1 MVVLLYCPLKGI
13 DVTFNRPREGRS
25 LSRIRRD
32 DLQEVKINAWF
43 YRWISRATAA
53 WCALA
58 SGRLII
64 TVNWLRIIYCGQQEE
79 PATLIFPLL
88 IRMHGTYIATKN
100 EWNALNAIWSD
111 ARSDLQTYEPT
122 TPRQYFFCS
131 WSPKCSATMDPSA
144 QLFQDC
150 WTGWAK
156 QAQDKW
162 PPWTL

>member
-32 DLQEVKINAWF
+32 DLQEVKVNARF
-43 YRWISRATAA
+43 YRWISRGTAA

-111 ARSDLQTYEPT
+111 ASSDLLSVVI
-122 TPRQYFFCS
+122 CS
-131 WSPKCSATMDPSA
+131 PVFWPSVTWNVSNG
-144 QLFQDC
+144 QRYSKSVLTFHR
-150 WTGWAK
+150 
-156 QAQDKW
+156 
-162 PPWTL
+162 

>member
-13 DVTFNRPREGRS
+13 DVTFNRPREGRW
-25 LSRIRRD
+25 LSSIRRD
-32 DLQEVKINAWF
+32 DLQEVKVNARF

-100 EWNALNAIWSD
+100 EWNAQNAIWAD
-111 ARSDLQTYEPT
+111 TRSDLLSIVI
-122 TPRQYFFCS
+122 CS
-131 WSPKCSATMDPSA
+131 PVFWPSNT
-144 QLFQDC
+144 
-150 WTGWAK
+150 WNVRNK
-156 QAQDKW
+156 QHYSKSVL
-162 PPWTL
+162 TFHR